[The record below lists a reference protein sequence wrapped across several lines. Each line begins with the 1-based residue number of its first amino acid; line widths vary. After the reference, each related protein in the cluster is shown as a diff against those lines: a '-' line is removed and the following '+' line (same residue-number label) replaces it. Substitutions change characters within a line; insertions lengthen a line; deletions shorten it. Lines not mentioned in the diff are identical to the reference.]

1 MALETW
7 ASTARRVCVCSD
19 AVSLGALSVSQQ
31 ILSCVVSAS
40 SNALR
45 RPRPTALPLR
55 RATIALETWVLT
67 ARRFSMGSDNA
78 VLCVLSVVG
87 QVL

>member
-19 AVSLGALSVSQQ
+19 AATLGALSVSQQ

-45 RPRPTALPLR
+45 RPRPTALPLS
-55 RATIALETWVLT
+55 RATMALETWAST
-67 ARRFSMGSDNA
+67 ARRLCMGSDNA
-78 VLCVLSVVG
+78 VLCALSVAG